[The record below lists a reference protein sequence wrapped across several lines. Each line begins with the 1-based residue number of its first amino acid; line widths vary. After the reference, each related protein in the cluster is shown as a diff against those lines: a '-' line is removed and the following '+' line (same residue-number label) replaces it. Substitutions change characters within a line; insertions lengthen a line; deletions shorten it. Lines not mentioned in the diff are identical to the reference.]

1 MGHGGGAWWWGRVVG
16 QGGRAG
22 LGGGL
27 ASWGRG
33 GGGGQ
38 VQWRLGVD
46 GVLDIPRLCPSSLR
60 MYVQQLWG
68 KRLPFKHNNTPF
80 ANRYIPTTFFFEN

>member
-27 ASWGRG
+27 AFWGR

-46 GVLDIPRLCPSSLR
+46 GVLGIARLCPSSLR

-80 ANRYIPTTFFFEN
+80 ANRYIPTTYFFEN